1 MSFRLVDQTDLDPEW
16 VELIM
21 KAKEIGLSVEEIRE
35 FLRRTLN
42 EKEVI

>member
-1 MSFRLVDQTDLDPEW
+1 
-16 VELIM
+16 M